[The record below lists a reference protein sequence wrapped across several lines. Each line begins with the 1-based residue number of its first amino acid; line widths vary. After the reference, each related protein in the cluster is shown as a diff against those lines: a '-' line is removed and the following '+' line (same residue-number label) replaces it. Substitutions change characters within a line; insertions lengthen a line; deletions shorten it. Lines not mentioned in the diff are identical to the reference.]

1 MATLTLGID
10 GPTLDLNVALNIA
23 DTDAPRIMA
32 WLLSPGSSYGTVTE
46 NVQSTVPDPSWSPGE
61 DETEA
66 DRPTMAVQQWVT
78 RPATP
83 EEAATNYARAT
94 LTSLLSSTVAW
105 EKARAAE
112 AAANAVTPIEP
123 VAA

>member
-1 MATLTLGID
+1 MATLTLGVD

-23 DTDAPRIMA
+23 DTDAPRIVA
-32 WLLSPGSSYGTVTE
+32 WLLSPSSGYGAVTE

-61 DETEA
+61 DQTEA
-66 DRPTMAVQQWVT
+66 DRPTIAVQQWVT
-78 RPATP
+78 RPATAD
-83 EEAATNYARAT
+83 EAVTAYARAT
-94 LTSLLSSTVAW
+94 LNSLLSSTVAF
-105 EKARAAE
+105 EKAKAAE